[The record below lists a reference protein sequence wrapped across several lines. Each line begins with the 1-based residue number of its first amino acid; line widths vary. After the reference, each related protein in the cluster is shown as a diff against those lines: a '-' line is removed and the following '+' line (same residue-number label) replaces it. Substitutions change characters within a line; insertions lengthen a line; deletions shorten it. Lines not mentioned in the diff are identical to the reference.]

1 MPEALSN
8 LAGNLRVKSL
18 KVLSELAGI
27 TKAFGGR

>member
-8 LAGNLRVKSL
+8 LAGNLRVKRL